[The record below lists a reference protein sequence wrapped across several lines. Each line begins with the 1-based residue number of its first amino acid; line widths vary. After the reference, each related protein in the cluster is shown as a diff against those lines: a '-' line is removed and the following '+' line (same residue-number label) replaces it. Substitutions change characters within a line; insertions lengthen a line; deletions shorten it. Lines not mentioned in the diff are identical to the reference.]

1 MLGCA
6 GCSCRTVKYGVDHK
20 RIIVGLAAGFVQQN
34 LCSSRRVGKPAHFS
48 CFQLVEIAADEL
60 APRSKL
66 EDILMSMMIW
76 DASEENKSDYE
87 KIVRVVAC

>member
-1 MLGCA
+1 MCSAVLAAAAELSNRPQKNYSGAGGGVCA
-6 GCSCRTVKYGVDHK
+6 AKFVFVSSCRKASTFLLFP
-20 RIIVGLAAGFVQQN
+20 II
-34 LCSSRRVGKPAHFS
+34 
-48 CFQLVEIAADEL
+48 VEIAADEL